1 MDIRQNRSWMYNR
14 LMSNRRGYNEVFLEG
29 VDEFV
34 SYACQERNLS
44 NGKIRC
50 PCSKYKN
57 LKFFHFEEV
66 KVHLYKKGFIPAYW
80 YWTCHG
86 ESDPNIGVDTNPEI
100 FSTQKGHLNRF
111 ESMTYDV
118 AGVEYEMDHDQ
129 EMDDSPSMDET
140 PNIEAQK
147 FYELLDIAQ
156 KPLWPGCNNHTELS
170 FAIRFLTIKSEGNMS
185 QRSCDQTL
193 ALMKE
198 MHPVGNLIPKDF
210 YRAKKLVSKLGLIV
224 KNN

>member
-1 MDIRQNRSWMYNR
+1 
-14 LMSNRRGYNEVFLEG
+14 MSNRRSYNEAFLKG
-29 VDEFV
+29 IDEFV

-50 PCSKYKN
+50 PCSKCKT

-66 KVHLYKKGFIPAYW
+66 KVHPFKKGFIPGYW

-86 ESDPNIGVDTNPEI
+86 ESDPNICVDTNPEI
-100 FSTQKGHLNRF
+100 FSTQEGHLNRF
-111 ESMTYDV
+111 ESMVYDV
-118 AGVEYEMDHDQ
+118 TSIDYEMDHDQ
-129 EMDDSPSMDET
+129 EMDNSPSMDET

-147 FYELLDIAQ
+147 CYELLDVAQ

-170 FAIRFLTIKSEGNMS
+170 FAVRFLTIKSEGNMC

-198 MHPVGNLIPKDF
+198 THPTGNLIPKDF
-210 YRAKKLVSKLGLIV
+210 YRAKKSALKTWFNCK
-224 KNN
+224 KN

>member
-1 MDIRQNRSWMYNR
+1 
-14 LMSNRRGYNEVFLEG
+14 MSNRRGYNEAFLEG
-29 VDEFV
+29 VDEFM

-50 PCSKYKN
+50 PCSKCKN

-66 KVHLYKKGFIPAYW
+66 KVHLYKEGFIPGYW

-86 ESDPNIGVDTNPEI
+86 ESDPNIGVDTNSEI
-100 FSTQKGHLNRF
+100 FSTQKGYLNRF
-111 ESMTYDV
+111 ESMVFDV

-147 FYELLDIAQ
+147 FYELLDAAQ

-170 FAIRFLTIKSEGNMS
+170 FAVIFLTIKSEGNIS

-193 ALMKE
+193 AFMKE
-198 MHPVGNLIPKDF
+198 THPAGNLIPKDF
-210 YRAKKLVSKLGLIV
+210 YRAKKLVSKLGLTAK
-224 KNN
+224 KN